1 MKLNNKAGSKV
12 ENLGA
17 DRRDP
22 NADPETLEGASSEAA
37 AQSPRSTQNWAWLS
51 DGSRYDWMDSH
62 TPSFDQEIWNDTF
75 FD

>member
-1 MKLNNKAGSKV
+1 MKCREKTGLTV
-12 ENLGA
+12 ENVNTDQIG
-17 DRRDP
+17 P
-22 NADPETLEGASSEAA
+22 NTDPEGLEDSSSDAV